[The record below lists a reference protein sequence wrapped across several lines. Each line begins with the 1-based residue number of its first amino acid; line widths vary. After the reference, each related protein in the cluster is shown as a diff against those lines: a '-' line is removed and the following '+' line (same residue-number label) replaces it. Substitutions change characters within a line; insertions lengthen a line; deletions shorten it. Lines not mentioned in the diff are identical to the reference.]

1 MKRFGDGG
9 SGYGPI
15 MKHDD
20 APQALD
26 ELLEPGSTLMV
37 AVASGH
43 DQLEFR
49 PLTVAKIDGGRLD
62 ILLDTTEEWA
72 KSIGDGR
79 LAYVTVSDT
88 KTNTWLSMTGT
99 TSTTTDTAAIDEL
112 WNALAS
118 AYFEQGRDTPGITV
132 LRIQGS
138 EGRYWSSPSGRIGSL
153 ISLVKAKFG
162 TSEQSGEHGAV
173 KL

>member
-1 MKRFGDGG
+1 M
-9 SGYGPI
+9 PV

-37 AVASGH
+37 AVAGGGG
-43 DQLEFR
+43 QFEFR
-49 PLTVAKIDGGRLD
+49 PLTVAKIEGGRLD
-62 ILLDTTEEWA
+62 ILLDTTEAWA
-72 KSIGDGR
+72 KSIGDGD

-99 TSTTTDTAAIDEL
+99 TSTTTDKAAIDDL
-112 WNALAS
+112 WNPFAS

-132 LRIQGS
+132 LRIEGT

-153 ISLVKAKFG
+153 VSLVKAKLG
-162 TSEQSGEHGAV
+162 TPEQSGEHGAV